1 MYVCA
6 CLTSS
11 SMDRTSLQNSFST
24 VEKGTSYKAIKYNVS
39 MDRYMYINHQ

>member
-24 VEKGTSYKAIKYNVS
+24 VEKGTSYKAIKY
-39 MDRYMYINHQ
+39 MYQWTGTCI